1 MEPWLAAHLPVLD
14 LALDAVRAV
23 QHATRRAGG
32 SGGAGAAGG
41 RAATRA
47 VHAEPDARRVAAAFA
62 SDRLFA
68 LDGRPVAGFAELSGF
83 FRTADG
89 WVRTHANYPH
99 HRARL
104 TALAGLP
111 DDVGRPAF
119 AQRLA
124 ELSAHDLEDG
134 AAAAGAIVARV
145 RTEQEW
151 RESEPGRAAAAGP
164 LVRVTPASGPGDA
177 TRSLARHAR
186 AGGSPADRSGAAS
199 AAGGTAA
206 GGIGGGGK
214 GGGVTGGGAA
224 PLSGVRVLDLTR
236 VIAGPVATR
245 TLALL
250 GADVL
255 RVDPPDPAEIPWQ
268 HLDTGQ
274 GKRSTVLDLRD
285 GADLRTAQELLDA
298 ADVLVTGYR
307 PGAVEALGLR
317 VPPGVVTGRVSAW
330 GDTGPWAGRRG
341 FDSIVQAASGIAL
354 LEGHDGVPGALPAQA
369 LDHASG
375 YLLAAGIV
383 DALTLR
389 DGGGDGAPDGGGGPG
404 RRAPDGGDPSRG
416 RSGDGAAGRT
426 AGDGLSRDVSVSL
439 ARTATWLLDLPGR
452 DPLHPPAATPDGPT
466 VTHTGVTTACPAL
479 PGYADYPHPAHAW
492 STDPPTWPS

>member
-23 QHATRRAGG
+23 QRA
-32 SGGAGAAGG
+32 SA
-41 RAATRA
+41 RACRPADGIDPARPDPPDP
-47 VHAEPDARRVAAAFA
+47 EPARLAAAFA
-62 SDRLFA
+62 SDRVFA
-68 LDGRPVAGFAELSGF
+68 LGGRAVDGFAPLSGF

-99 HRARL
+99 HRERL
-104 TALAGLP
+104 TALVDLP
-111 DDVGRPAF
+111 DDVARPVL
-119 AQRLA
+119 AQRLT
-124 ELSAHDLEDG
+124 ELPGQELEDL
-134 AAAAGAIVARV
+134 AADIGAIVARV

-151 RESEPGRAAAAGP
+151 RASEPGRAAASGP
-164 LVRVTPASGPGDA
+164 LVRTGPRPAPAADA
-177 TRSLARHAR
+177 PRT
-186 AGGSPADRSGAAS
+186 GSPARRPLAIDAAH
-199 AAGGTAA
+199 GGTAPLA
-206 GGIGGGGK
+206 GI
-214 GGGVTGGGAA
+214 
-224 PLSGVRVLDLTR
+224 RVLDLTR

-255 RVDPPDPAEIPWQ
+255 RVDPPDPAEIEWQ

-285 GADLRTAQELLDA
+285 ARDRRTAQDLLDA

-307 PGAVEALGLR
+307 PGAIDPLGLE
-317 VPPGVVTGRVSAW
+317 VPHDVVTGRVSAW
-330 GDTGPWAGRRG
+330 GASGPWADRRG

-354 LEGHDGVPGALPAQA
+354 LEGQDGTPGALPAQA

-383 DALTLR
+383 DALTR
-389 DGGGDGAPDGGGGPG
+389 RGDGPG
-404 RRAPDGGDPSRG
+404 H
-416 RSGDGAAGRT
+416 
-426 AGDGLSRDVSVSL
+426 DVSVSL

-452 DPLHPPAATPDGPT
+452 DPQHPAAAPAPGNET
-466 VTHTGVTTACPAL
+466 VTHDRVTTARPAL
-479 PGYADYPHPAHAW
+479 PGHDDYPHPAHPWGRDA
-492 STDPPTWPS
+492 PSWLAGRPG

>member
-23 QHATRRAGG
+23 QRAAARAGR
-32 SGGAGAAGG
+32 GARGAD
-41 RAATRA
+41 
-47 VHAEPDARRVAAAFA
+47 EPPLPDPARLAAALA
-62 SDRLFA
+62 SDRVFA
-68 LDGRPVAGFAELSGF
+68 LDGQPMAGFAQLSGF
-83 FRTADG
+83 FATADG

-99 HRARL
+99 HRSRL
-104 TALAGLP
+104 TALVGLP
-111 DDVGRPAF
+111 DDVGRAAF
-119 AQRLA
+119 AHRLTV
-124 ELSAHDLEDG
+124 LSGQELEDR
-134 AAAAGAIVARV
+134 AAGPAGSGPHAGAIVARV

-151 RESEPGRAAAAGP
+151 RASEPGRAAASGP
-164 LVRVTPASGPGDA
+164 LVRTGQRTDPAGPGPRPGSGRRPP
-177 TRSLARHAR
+177 TGTS
-186 AGGSPADRSGAAS
+186 AGGATPL
-199 AAGGTAA
+199 AG
-206 GGIGGGGK
+206 I
-214 GGGVTGGGAA
+214 
-224 PLSGVRVLDLTR
+224 RVLDLTR

-255 RVDPPDPAEIPWQ
+255 RVDPPDPAEIEWQ

-285 GADLRTAQELLDA
+285 AHGRRTAQDLLDT

-307 PGAVEALGLR
+307 PGAIESLGLR
-317 VPPGVVTGRVSAW
+317 VPRGTVTGRVSAW
-330 GDTGPWAGRRG
+330 GDTGPWSGRRG

-354 LEGHDGVPGALPAQA
+354 LEGRDGAPGALPAQV

-389 DGGGDGAPDGGGGPG
+389 DDGPG
-404 RRAPDGGDPSRG
+404 
-416 RSGDGAAGRT
+416 
-426 AGDGLSRDVSVSL
+426 RDVSVSL

-452 DPLHPPAATPDGPT
+452 DPLRPAAAVPRRAEPAGARRAEPCRVPATET
-466 VTHTGVTTACPAL
+466 VTHGRVTTARPAL
-479 PGYADYPHPAHAW
+479 PGYDDYAHPAHPWGTDAPAW
-492 STDPPTWPS
+492 A

>member
-23 QHATRRAGG
+23 QRASARAGRRG
-32 SGGAGAAGG
+32 TARDLAP
-41 RAATRA
+41 
-47 VHAEPDARRVAAAFA
+47 PDPARLAAALA
-62 SDRLFA
+62 SDRVFA
-68 LDGRPVAGFAELSGF
+68 LDGRPVSGFAPLSGF
-83 FRTADG
+83 FASADG

-99 HRARL
+99 HRSRL
-104 TALAGLP
+104 TTLAGLP
-111 DDVGRPAF
+111 DDVGRAAF
-119 AQRLA
+119 ARRLA
-124 ELSAHDLEDG
+124 ELPGQELEDR
-134 AAAAGAIVARV
+134 AADAGAIVARV
-145 RTEQEW
+145 RTEEEW
-151 RESEPGRAAAAGP
+151 RASPAGRAAACGP
-164 LVRVTPASGPGDA
+164 LVRTGRRADEPTGRRRRAPGA
-177 TRSLARHAR
+177 TARRPPTDLPRGDVPLA
-186 AGGSPADRSGAAS
+186 
-199 AAGGTAA
+199 
-206 GGIGGGGK
+206 
-214 GGGVTGGGAA
+214 
-224 PLSGVRVLDLTR
+224 GVRVLDLTR

-255 RVDPPDPAEIPWQ
+255 RVDPPDPAEIEWQ

-285 GADLRTAQELLDA
+285 PHGRRTAQDLLDT

-317 VPPGVVTGRVSAW
+317 VPTGVVTGRVSAW

-354 LEGHDGVPGALPAQA
+354 LEGQDGTPGALPAQA

-383 DALTLR
+383 DALALR
-389 DGGGDGAPDGGGGPG
+389 DDGPG
-404 RRAPDGGDPSRG
+404 H
-416 RSGDGAAGRT
+416 
-426 AGDGLSRDVSVSL
+426 DVSVSL

-452 DPLHPPAATPDGPT
+452 DPRHPAAAVPHRAEAFAGAAGET
-466 VTHTGVTTACPAL
+466 VTHGRVTTARPAL
-479 PGYADYPHPAHAW
+479 PGYDDYARPAHPWGVDAPVW
-492 STDPPTWPS
+492 GAATPQDPRSI

>member
-23 QHATRRAGG
+23 QRASARRTNGQVAPGP
-32 SGGAGAAGG
+32 
-41 RAATRA
+41 
-47 VHAEPDARRVAAAFA
+47 VHPDPVHPGPVHPDPARVAAAFA
-62 SDRLFA
+62 SDRVLA
-68 LDGRPVAGFAELSGF
+68 LDGRPVDAFAPLSGF
-83 FRTADG
+83 FRTSDG

-99 HRARL
+99 HRSRL
-104 TALAGLP
+104 TALVGLP

-124 ELSAHDLEDG
+124 ELAGQELEDR
-134 AAAAGAIVARV
+134 AARPATGSGQGGGAIVARV

-151 RESEPGRAAAAGP
+151 RTSAPGRAASSGP
-164 LVRVTPASGPGDA
+164 LVRTALRAEPTA
-177 TRSLARHAR
+177 ARRRRVAR
-186 AGGSPADRSGAAS
+186 APLT
-199 AAGGTAA
+199 GTA
-206 GGIGGGGK
+206 
-214 GGGVTGGGAA
+214 
-224 PLSGVRVLDLTR
+224 PLAGVRVLDLTR

-255 RVDPPDPAEIPWQ
+255 RVDPPVPAEIEWQ

-285 GADLRTAQELLDA
+285 GSDRRTAQELLDA

-307 PGAVEALGLR
+307 PGAIEGLGLEAPR
-317 VPPGVVTGRVSAW
+317 GVVTGRVSAW

-354 LEGHDGVPGALPAQA
+354 LEGRDGAPGALPAQA

-383 DALTLR
+383 DALTR
-389 DGGGDGAPDGGGGPG
+389 EGDGPG
-404 RRAPDGGDPSRG
+404 V
-416 RSGDGAAGRT
+416 
-426 AGDGLSRDVSVSL
+426 DVTVSL
-439 ARTATWLLDLPGR
+439 ARTAAWLLDLPGR
-452 DPLHPPAATPDGPT
+452 DPLHPAAARASASATVTVT
-466 VTHTGVTTACPAL
+466 VTHAGVTTARPAL
-479 PGYADYPHPAHAW
+479 PEHDDYPHPAHPW
-492 STDPPTWPS
+492 GTDAPTWRPAPPR

>member
-23 QHATRRAGG
+23 QRAAARAGRPP
-32 SGGAGAAGG
+32 APAA
-41 RAATRA
+41 
-47 VHAEPDARRVAAAFA
+47 PARIDPAPVDPARVATAFA
-62 SDRLFA
+62 SDRVFA
-68 LDGRPVAGFAELSGF
+68 LDGRPVEGFAPLSGF
-83 FRTADG
+83 FAAADG

-99 HRARL
+99 HRSRL

-111 DDVGRPAF
+111 DDVGRVAL

-124 ELSAHDLEDG
+124 ELPAQELEDQ
-134 AAAAGAIVARV
+134 AANAGAIVARV
-145 RTEQEW
+145 RTEREW
-151 RESEPGRAAAAGP
+151 RESGPGRAAASGP
-164 LVRVTPASGPGDA
+164 LVRTRVRPDSATGSAWRDGSGGRDGSARRDGSTGRGSVTPLGD
-177 TRSLARHAR
+177 
-186 AGGSPADRSGAAS
+186 
-199 AAGGTAA
+199 
-206 GGIGGGGK
+206 
-214 GGGVTGGGAA
+214 
-224 PLSGVRVLDLTR
+224 VRVLDLTR

-255 RVDPPDPAEIPWQ
+255 RVDPPDPAEIEWQ

-285 GADLRTAQELLDA
+285 ARDLRTAQELLDA

-317 VPPGVVTGRVSAW
+317 VPSGVVTGRVSAW
-330 GDTGPWAGRRG
+330 GDAGPWAGRRG

-354 LEGHDGVPGALPAQA
+354 LEGRDGTPGALPAQA

-383 DALTLR
+383 DALALR
-389 DGGGDGAPDGGGGPG
+389 DGPRRDGHGQ
-404 RRAPDGGDPSRG
+404 
-416 RSGDGAAGRT
+416 
-426 AGDGLSRDVSVSL
+426 DVSVSL

-452 DPLHPPAATPDGPT
+452 DPLHPDAAAASGNVT
-466 VTHTGVTTACPAL
+466 VTHGRVTTARPAL
-479 PGYADYPHPAHAW
+479 PEHDDYPHPSHAW
-492 STDPPTWPS
+492 GTDDPAWRPAPR